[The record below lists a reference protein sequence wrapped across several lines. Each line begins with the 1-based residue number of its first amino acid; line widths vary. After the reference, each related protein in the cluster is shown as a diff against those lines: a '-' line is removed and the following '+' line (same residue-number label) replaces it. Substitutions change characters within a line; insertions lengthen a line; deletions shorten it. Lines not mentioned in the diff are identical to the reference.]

1 MDDFSQHILFNF
13 CRLLFH
19 KSKLFMKQ
27 TGSKCVYTITL
38 INIMLVLFFLYSETS
53 AQQQSAF
60 LNLPEIQIFKNKNT
74 SISIKNV
81 KYTEYYKEFDCTWE
95 TSHAVISGLSD
106 TTAQNYV
113 NDWLSGMT
121 FFGTCDGDNECLDI
135 ASFHYFYKM
144 TYVTSVQNDLL
155 GFFQKAGNCKIVDT
169 PCCETQDWEIYDLKQ
184 NRFLLESDIFKQDEF
199 SQKLFFKAIEEK
211 VSQRHLKLIADW
223 KAFDRQIGI
232 ESKAGITKVVI
243 FLLEDVVGQHKGLKL
258 EFSAQEIAKTLNN
271 DIIKRVF

>member
-1 MDDFSQHILFNF
+1 
-13 CRLLFH
+13 
-19 KSKLFMKQ
+19 MKQ
-27 TGSKCVYTITL
+27 TGSKCVYTIALTTM
-38 INIMLVLFFLYSETS
+38 MLVLFFSYSEAL
-53 AQQQSAF
+53 AQQHSAF
-60 LNLPEIQIFKNKNT
+60 LNVPETQIFKNKNT
-74 SISIKNV
+74 TISVKNV
-81 KYTEYYKEFDCTWE
+81 KYTEYYKEFDCKWE

-155 GFFQKAGNCKIVDT
+155 GFFQKAGNCKTSET

-184 NRFLLESDIFKQDEF
+184 KRFLLESDIFKQDEV

-211 VSQRHLKLIADW
+211 VFQRHLKLIADW

-232 ESKAGITKVVI
+232 ESKAGSTKVVV
-243 FLLEDVVGQHKGLKL
+243 FLLEDVVGQPKGLKL
-258 EFSAQEIAKTLNN
+258 EFNAQEIAKILNVG
-271 DIIKRVF
+271 IVKRIF

>member
-1 MDDFSQHILFNF
+1 
-13 CRLLFH
+13 
-19 KSKLFMKQ
+19 MKQ
-27 TGSKCVYTITL
+27 TGSKCVYTIALTTM
-38 INIMLVLFFLYSETS
+38 MLVLFFSYSEAS
-53 AQQQSAF
+53 AQQHSAF
-60 LNLPEIQIFKNKNT
+60 LNVPETQIFKNKST
-74 SISIKNV
+74 SISVKNV
-81 KYTEYYKEFDCTWE
+81 KYTEYYKEFDCKWE
-95 TSHAVISGLSD
+95 TTHAVISGLSD

-155 GFFQKAGNCKIVDT
+155 GFFQKAGNCKT
-169 PCCETQDWEIYDLKQ
+169 SEAPCCETQDWEIYDLKQ
-184 NRFLLESDIFKQDEF
+184 KRFLLESDIFKQDVA

-232 ESKAGITKVVI
+232 ESKAGNTKLVI
-243 FLLEDVVGQHKGLKL
+243 FLLEDVVGQPKGLKL
-258 EFSAQEIAKTLNN
+258 EFTAQEIAKTLNN
-271 DIIKRVF
+271 NIARRIF

>member
-1 MDDFSQHILFNF
+1 
-13 CRLLFH
+13 
-19 KSKLFMKQ
+19 MKQ
-27 TGSKCVYTITL
+27 TGSKCVYTIALTTM
-38 INIMLVLFFLYSETS
+38 MLVLFFSYSGAL
-53 AQQQSAF
+53 AQQHSAF
-60 LNLPEIQIFKNKNT
+60 LNVPETQLFKNKNT
-74 SISIKNV
+74 AISVKNV
-81 KYTEYYKEFDCTWE
+81 KYTEYYKEFDCKWE

-144 TYVTSVQNDLL
+144 TYVTAIQNDLL
-155 GFFQKAGNCKIVDT
+155 GFFQKAGNCKTSET

-184 NRFLLESDIFKQDEF
+184 KRFLLESDIFKQDEA

-232 ESKAGITKVVI
+232 ESKAGNIKVVV
-243 FLLEDVVGQHKGLKL
+243 FLLEDVVGQPKGLKL
-258 EFSAQEIAKTLNN
+258 EFSAQEIAKILNN
-271 DIIKRVF
+271 EIVKRVF

>member
-1 MDDFSQHILFNF
+1 
-13 CRLLFH
+13 
-19 KSKLFMKQ
+19 MKK
-27 TGSKCVYTITL
+27 TCLRYVYTIALNT
-38 INIMLVLFFLYSETS
+38 IMLVLFFSYSETF
-53 AQQQSAF
+53 AQQYSAF
-60 LNLPEIQIFKNKNT
+60 LNVPETQIFKNKNT
-74 SISIKNV
+74 SIFVKNI
-81 KYTEYYKEFDCTWE
+81 KYTEYYKEFDCKWE

-144 TYVTSVQNDLL
+144 TYVTSIQNDLL

-184 NRFLLESDIFKQDEF
+184 KRFLLESDIFKQDEV
-199 SQKLFFKAIEEK
+199 SQKLLFKAIEDK
-211 VSQRHLKLIADW
+211 VSKHHLKLIADW

-243 FLLEDVVGQHKGLKL
+243 FLLEDVIGKPKGLKL
-258 EFSAQEIAKTLNN
+258 EFTTQEIAKILN
-271 DIIKRVF
+271 DEIARRFF

>member
-1 MDDFSQHILFNF
+1 
-13 CRLLFH
+13 
-19 KSKLFMKQ
+19 MKQ
-27 TGSKCVYTITL
+27 TGSKCVYTIALTTM
-38 INIMLVLFFLYSETS
+38 MLVLFFSYSGAS
-53 AQQQSAF
+53 AQQHSAF
-60 LNLPEIQIFKNKNT
+60 LNVPENQIFKNKST
-74 SISIKNV
+74 TISVKNV
-81 KYTEYYKEFDCTWE
+81 KYTEYYKEFDCKWE

-144 TYVTSVQNDLL
+144 TYVTAVQNDLL
-155 GFFQKAGNCKIVDT
+155 GFFQKAGNCKTSET

-184 NRFLLESDIFKQDEF
+184 KRFLLESDIFKQDEV

-211 VSQRHLKLIADW
+211 VSQRHLKLSTDW

-232 ESKAGITKVVI
+232 ENKAGNTKVVI
-243 FLLEDVVGQHKGLKL
+243 FLLEDVVGQPKGLKL

-271 DIIKRVF
+271 DIAKRIF